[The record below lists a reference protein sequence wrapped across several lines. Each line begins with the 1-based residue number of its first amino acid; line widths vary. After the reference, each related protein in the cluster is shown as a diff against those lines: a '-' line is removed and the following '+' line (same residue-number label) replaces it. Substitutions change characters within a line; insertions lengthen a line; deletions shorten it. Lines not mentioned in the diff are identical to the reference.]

1 MLGVSSRIKR
11 GIWLLAAVL
20 LGGLVLL
27 RLVDV
32 DRDLLKILAIASAL
46 LVLLLLIT
54 YRAFAGVA
62 EAARNGTLEGAATAD
77 DEDDT

>member
-1 MLGVSSRIKR
+1 MFGVSGRIKR
-11 GIWLLAAVL
+11 SIWLLAAVL

-27 RLVDV
+27 RLADV

-62 EAARNGTLEGAATAD
+62 EAARNGTLDGVPIAD